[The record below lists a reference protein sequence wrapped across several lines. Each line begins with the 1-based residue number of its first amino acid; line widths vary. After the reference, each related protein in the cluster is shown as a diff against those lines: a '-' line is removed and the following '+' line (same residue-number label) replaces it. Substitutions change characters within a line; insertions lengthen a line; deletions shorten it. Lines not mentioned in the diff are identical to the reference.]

1 MPTSSMSTA
10 ADPTPPSD
18 LDGDA
23 LVRESPEPR
32 EPSGRVLPWFLLV
45 FGLIGGLASFVLTWE
60 KVELLKDPNYVPS
73 CSFNPVLSCGSV
85 MDTPQ
90 ASLFGFPNSLLGIVG
105 FAMVVATGAAM
116 LAGARM
122 AAWYWMTLWAGLTAA
137 VVMVHWLI
145 YQSLYSIGALCP
157 YCMVVWVTTIPLWWW
172 VTLRNVNYLATS
184 PSTQGVARF
193 LRKTSLVPP
202 IVWAMIIVTMIADR
216 FWYYWET
223 LL

>member
-1 MPTSSMSTA
+1 M
-10 ADPTPPSD
+10 
-18 LDGDA
+18 
-23 LVRESPEPR
+23 
-32 EPSGRVLPWFLLV
+32 LPWLLLIA
-45 FGLIGGLASFVLTWE
+45 GLLGGLASFILTWE
-60 KVELLKDPNYVPS
+60 KVELLIDPNYVPS

-90 ASLFGFPNSLLGIVG
+90 ASLFGFPNSLLGILG

-122 AAWYWMTLWAGLTAA
+122 AAWYWMTLWVGLTAA

-145 YQSLYSIGALCP
+145 YQSLYTIGALCP

-172 VTLRNVNYLATS
+172 VTLRNVNYLAKS
-184 PSTQGVARF
+184 PRAQGVARF